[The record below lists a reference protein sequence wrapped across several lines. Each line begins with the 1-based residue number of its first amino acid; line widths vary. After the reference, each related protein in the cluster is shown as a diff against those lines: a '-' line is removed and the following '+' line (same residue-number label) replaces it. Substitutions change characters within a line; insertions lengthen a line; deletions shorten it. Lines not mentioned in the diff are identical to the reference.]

1 MSNMSNISFSENPEG
16 YLIPFEDRKALC
28 DFNNPQAEAE
38 KWLASQDMTISN
50 EIVILGLGAGFH
62 LQALK
67 EARSYLK
74 IHIIECRD
82 QLLPIYKKQIQSEV
96 ENYSCFQS
104 LEALLDSEVFE
115 TTVAKSLPVYF
126 LRSTWGAQEDLFYS
140 FWKNL
145 TGRSVYAIAKHFANL
160 GIEIDE
166 GTLSSLKQS
175 EKPLTIKE
183 ATEIIIKSDSF
194 EAKESR
200 GYFETLREL
209 LR

>member
-1 MSNMSNISFSENPEG
+1 MISFSENPEG
-16 YLIPFEDRKALC
+16 YLIPFEEGKALC
-28 DFNNPQAEAE
+28 DYTHPLEEAE
-38 KWLASQDMTISN
+38 KWVAGQDLTISN
-50 EIVILGLGAGFH
+50 EIVLLGLGAGFH
-62 LQALK
+62 LKALR

-74 IHIIECRD
+74 IHVIECRD
-82 QLLPIYKKQIQSEV
+82 QLLPIYKKQIRSEV

-115 TTVAKSLPVYF
+115 TTVMKSLPVYF
-126 LRSTWGAQEDLFYS
+126 LKSSWGIHEDLFYS

-160 GIEIDE
+160 GVEIDE

-183 ATEIIIKSDSF
+183 ATEIIIKSDSTA
-194 EAKESR
+194 AKESR
-200 GYFETLREL
+200 GYFETLKEL